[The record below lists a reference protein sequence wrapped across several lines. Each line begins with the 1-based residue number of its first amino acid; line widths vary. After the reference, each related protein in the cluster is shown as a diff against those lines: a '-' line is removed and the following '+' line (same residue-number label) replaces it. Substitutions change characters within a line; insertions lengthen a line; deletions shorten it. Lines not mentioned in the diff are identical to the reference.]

1 MKDYR
6 LAASAV
12 AGLVALTTG
21 FLAAVLDVAALGIV
35 SGAAGL
41 CSVGAAALIAIRLRD
56 TQKEVEDLKAISNGE
71 ILDPRLQELEEMSD
85 PDAVIPNP
93 PASALDPAID
103 PISGL
108 LSQRYFMPTLTRR
121 VALARRQLR
130 PLSLL
135 LIQIDGYEIVSVD
148 AGNHAMKVLG
158 GVLRQTLRDS
168 DTICRLSQTE
178 AAVLLE
184 DTPEV
189 GAVWAA
195 ERVRNGLQS
204 SPGGGTFTLSAGI
217 SSYPSHA
224 LNAQDLLLR
233 GKRALSWAQAQGR
246 DRVEVARTD

>member
-6 LAASAV
+6 LLASAS

-21 FLAAVLDVAALGIV
+21 FLAAVLDIATLGIV

-56 TQKEVEDLKAISNGE
+56 TQKEVEELRAINDGE
-71 ILDPRLQELEEMSD
+71 ISDPRFLEPEEVD
-85 PDAVIPNP
+85 PDLVLPNP

-135 LIQIDGYEIVSVD
+135 LIQVDGHEFVSAE
-148 AGNHAMKVLG
+148 AGDHSMKVLG

-168 DTICRLSQTE
+168 DTICRLGNTE

-195 ERVRNGLQS
+195 ERVRSALQS
-204 SPGGGTFTLSAGI
+204 SPGGGAFTLSAGI